1 MNDLALVKSARFGDF
16 AVDLWKNPQDE
27 FYMSGEQIGRALG
40 YADPVKA
47 ISTLF
52 DRNRDRLEPHS
63 VVLILRATDG
73 KQYHTRVFDERG
85 VYEIIRKSSQP
96 RADAFYDWVYDVLHE
111 IRTTGHYTPREL
123 SRLELIDMARDAE
136 IARIQ
141 AEAEKAALSQQLAA
155 QQPKVALYDVAMTAE
170 NAMAIGTAAKLLN
183 IGPNKLFAWLREQGL
198 LMTQGSRYNLPRQ
211 TYIDQGLFT
220 VREYTITHTS
230 HIENKTQTLVTQKGL
245 AYIHE
250 RWQAAHQ
257 TGLEVAK

>member
-1 MNDLALVKSARFGDF
+1 MNALNAVYIENGQVLTDTFAVARIFNKAHADVMRDVRRILSEIDMEWGIRAFAETPYTHPQNGQTYVMYAMTEDGFTLLAMGYTGREAMQFKVQYIQEFRRMKEELERPKVNLPANYIEALKALV
-16 AVDLWKNPQDE
+16 V
-27 FYMSGEQIGRALG
+27 
-40 YADPVKA
+40 
-47 ISTLF
+47 
-52 DRNRDRLEPHS
+52 
-63 VVLILRATDG
+63 
-73 KQYHTRVFDERG
+73 
-85 VYEIIRKSSQP
+85 
-96 RADAFYDWVYDVLHE
+96 
-111 IRTTGHYTPREL
+111 
-123 SRLELIDMARDAE
+123 AE
-136 IARIQ
+136 
-141 AEAEKAALSQQLAA
+141 EEKAAQAAQLAA